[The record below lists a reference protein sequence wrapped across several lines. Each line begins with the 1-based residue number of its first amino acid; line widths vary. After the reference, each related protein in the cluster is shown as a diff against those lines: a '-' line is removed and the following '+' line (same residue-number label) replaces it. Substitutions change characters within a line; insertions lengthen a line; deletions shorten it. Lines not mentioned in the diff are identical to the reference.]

1 MKENYSSINHISMKK
16 SFTLKAFAF
25 GAAASVALTASAT
38 PHEFL
43 KANNEPVAVKADFK
57 QEAPAPIRMSA
68 KQLDSNASKAP
79 AQKAEPSYGG
89 WDQSGEGTYTFVQMT
104 SKKVNYNYQRCEDT
118 ANPGNFKVKVAD
130 WGKGLFSNTGTEL
143 EFTVAKTSFLFGE
156 ETEETM
162 APTLPAGGVPTG
174 HKATGYPDG
183 QAHDVYLFDRVS
195 WMKAL
200 QAAGETW
207 DDGTPITDA
216 QCEQWYA
223 LYDFDDVSG
232 KLTYFPIYCLVV
244 DNKPTWFTF
253 PSSSGSGA
261 STVYYTESYQMKGNG
276 YKNYDLDL
284 NISAGY
290 FSHEKDATTGTFNF
304 TYDINDNNEVWFQI
318 LTGKKTG
325 SALQSAMQELLKKAY
340 NNDLSDGIVKLTAS
354 SGEVNVPVSSYRK
367 GQYTLLCAARYPG
380 IEEGYFLTKSNNTLR
395 LLQEDVDFYSAGMAS
410 YTDATMYDALPVVF
424 GAESYEE
431 LCAMFMSE
439 LQITLPEVYTVTVP
453 MQANSANEGEYRLV
467 HPYME
472 YFNNYLSQ
480 SLEYDI
486 MSDFLMFNVADPNK
500 SFISPSATGI
510 YFPTKSSGEIMMVY
524 GSTNKMQGGSLASA
538 DVWGTLANGTLS
550 FPEVVVPDGATSLDE
565 GIAPLGWSQAS
576 FSSESG
582 AITYKNHTNPVVS
595 PEICKIVSDGFAG
608 IENVA
613 ADAEFD
619 ANAPVEYFNL
629 QGIRVA
635 TPEAGQ
641 LLIKR
646 QGNKATKV
654 IIR

>member
-25 GAAASVALTASAT
+25 GAAATVALTASAT

-68 KQLDSNASKAP
+68 KQLDSNVSKAP

-89 WDQSGEGTYTFVQMT
+89 WDQSGEGTYAFVQML
-104 SKKVNYNYQRCEDT
+104 SEKVDYNYQRCEDT

-130 WGKGLFSNTGTEL
+130 WGKGVFNGTGTAL
-143 EFTVAKTSFLFGE
+143 EFTVAKTSFLFGD

-162 APTLPAGGVPTG
+162 APTLPAGGVPIG
-174 HKATGYPDG
+174 YKATGYPDG

-207 DDGTPITDA
+207 GDGTPITDA
-216 QCEQWYA
+216 ECEQWYA
-223 LYDFDDVSG
+223 LYDFDDVTG

-244 DNKPTWFTF
+244 DNKPTWYTFT
-253 PSSSGSGA
+253 SSSGSGA
-261 STVYYTESYQMKGNG
+261 STVYYTEYYQMKGNG

-325 SALQSAMQELLKKAY
+325 TALQSAIQEFLNRAY
-340 NNDLSDGIVKLTAS
+340 ANELSDDIVKLTAT
-354 SGEVNVPVSSYRK
+354 SGEVNVPVSQYRK

-380 IEEGYFLTKSNNTLR
+380 IKDGYFLTKSDNTLR
-395 LLQEDVDFYSAGMAS
+395 LLPEDVDFYSAGMAS
-410 YTDATMYDALPVVF
+410 YTDAIMYDALPVVF
-424 GAESYEE
+424 GADGYED
-431 LCAMFMSE
+431 LCEQFQSQ
-439 LQITLPEVYTVTVP
+439 LQITLPEVYTVNVP

-472 YFNNYLSQ
+472 YFNNYLSK
-480 SLEYDI
+480 SLYYDI
-486 MSDFLMFNVADPNK
+486 MSDYLVFNVADPNK
-500 SFISPSATGI
+500 SFINPSATGI
-510 YFPTKSSGEIMMVY
+510 YYSKKSGGEGILAY
-524 GSTNKMQGGSLASA
+524 GSSNKMQAGPLASA

-550 FPEVVVPDGATSLDE
+550 FPAVVVPDGAEEFDD
-565 GIAPLGWSQAS
+565 IIDPLCWSVPS
-576 FSSESG
+576 FDSESG
-582 AITYKNHTNPVVS
+582 AITYTNAYLVVN
-595 PEICKIVSDGFAG
+595 PEVCKIVSDGFAG

-635 TPEAGQ
+635 NPEAGQ